1 MEVVIAEPVYNEKIS
16 IKYVKGT
23 DFLVLNYNDS
33 GMNYL
38 LKIYKNDIPLPGFD
52 ISTFNSLLTDIV
64 NKKSS
69 SEYNVTIKDS
79 QCFVNFNMVL
89 EDYLKTEYRFV
100 LVLKPVNK
108 SQLLTMDIDELKKK
122 NEELSEEVKKNTRDI
137 VELREMVGG
146 LDLKQ

>member
-1 MEVVIAEPVYNEKIS
+1 
-16 IKYVKGT
+16 
-23 DFLVLNYNDS
+23 
-33 GMNYL
+33 
-38 LKIYKNDIPLPGFD
+38 
-52 ISTFNSLLTDIV
+52 
-64 NKKSS
+64 
-69 SEYNVTIKDS
+69 
-79 QCFVNFNMVL
+79 MVL

-108 SQLLTMDIDELKKK
+108 SQLLTMEIDELKKK

>member
-1 MEVVIAEPVYNEKIS
+1 
-16 IKYVKGT
+16 
-23 DFLVLNYNDS
+23 
-33 GMNYL
+33 
-38 LKIYKNDIPLPGFD
+38 
-52 ISTFNSLLTDIV
+52 
-64 NKKSS
+64 
-69 SEYNVTIKDS
+69 
-79 QCFVNFNMVL
+79 MVL

-146 LDLKQ
+146 LDLKQSPMN